1 MMPGIRFAILFGL
14 CLALR
19 ASTLDDGIAA
29 FRDGRYSVA
38 LAKLKSAGDNPTAQ
52 VFLGLTEAAL
62 NDCPAALPK
71 LTTVNERTT
80 DLYRLANL
88 AAVKCYSSSNE
99 AAKAFSVLNQLERKF
114 PDDPDVLY
122 LTAKLHMRA
131 FHDATFAMFQRVPG
145 SYRVHELSAEVF
157 EVQNRYSEAAEE
169 YRKAIAINP
178 SAPDLHFRLGRALL
192 MKNHENASLDQAAE
206 QFHAEL
212 KLNPEDGACEFQLGQ
227 IAQVKGQSAEAKG
240 HFAQAVTLSPSFVQ
254 ALIALGKIYTQEKNW
269 ARAISLLSRATE
281 LQPVN
286 ETAHY
291 SLLTA
296 YRDSGDIERAK
307 VEKAK
312 LDTLQ
317 KPPAGEFSDFLKKL
331 GEKKPEQ

>member
-1 MMPGIRFAILFGL
+1 MMPAIRFAVLFGMGL
-14 CLALR
+14 TLG
-19 ASTLDDGIAA
+19 ASTLDDGISA

-38 LAKLKSAGDNPTAQ
+38 LAKLKSAGDSSTAQ
-52 VFLGLTEAAL
+52 LFLGLTEAAL
-62 NDCPAALPK
+62 NECAAALPK
-71 LTTVNERTT
+71 LTAVKESTT

-88 AAVKCYSSSNE
+88 AAVKCYSSSGDE
-99 AAKAFSVLNQLERKF
+99 VKAFSMLDQLERKF
-114 PDDPDVLY
+114 PNDPDVLY
-122 LTAKLHMRA
+122 LMAKLHMRA
-131 FHDATFAMFQRVPG
+131 FNDATFAMFQRVPG

-192 MKNHENASLDQAAE
+192 MQNHENASLDQAAE
-206 QFHAEL
+206 QFRAEL
-212 KLNPEDGACEFQLGQ
+212 KLNPEDGACEFQLGR
-227 IAQVKGQSAEAKG
+227 IAQVKGQSAEAKE
-240 HFAQAVTLSPSFVQ
+240 HFAQAVTQSPNFVQ
-254 ALIALGKIYTQEKNW
+254 ALIALGKIHTQEKKW
-269 ARAISLLSRATE
+269 PQAISLLSRATA
-281 LQPVN
+281 LQPAN

-291 SLLTA
+291 ALLTA

-307 VEKAK
+307 AEKAK

-331 GEKKPEQ
+331 GEKKSEQ